1 MNQLSCLVYISKAR
15 GVWHGGSRMT
25 WFNNSGKK
33 TRISWHGVVSVSGDE
48 TLPKTNSK
56 FAPEK

>member
-1 MNQLSCLVYISKAR
+1 MGDEVPMISHR
-15 GVWHGGSRMT
+15 ISHDMVQQFR
-25 WFNNSGKK
+25 KK